1 MAEIVNSIVDAIGQ
15 TPLVRLNRL
24 DAGLPGNVAVKLEFY
39 NPAGSVKDRIGRAI
53 IDAAEEAG
61 ALKPGGTIVEGTS
74 GNTGIAL
81 AMVGAARGYNVVLT
95 MPETMSAERRV
106 LLRAYGAKIVLT
118 PGTDGMRGAVE
129 KAQEIVATTDN
140 AILASQFSN
149 EANPAIHYKTTGPE
163 IWDATDGK
171 IDIFVS
177 GIGTGGTISG
187 AGKYLKEKNPNL
199 QIVAV
204 EPQDSPLLSEGRV
217 GPHKIQGLGANF
229 VPDTLD
235 REIYDSVI
243 AVSGEEAIRTSRALA
258 TQEGI
263 LGGISSGAAVYAAL
277 EEAKKSENK
286 DKLIVAVVPDFGERY
301 ISTLYLYGTLRRY
314 PWLTFLKKQRPTLP
328 FATVLWGVSSA
339 QRRIGNFSILL

>member
-1 MAEIVNSIVDAIGQ
+1 MAQIVNSIVDAIGQ

-24 DAGLPGNVAVKLEFY
+24 SEGLPGNIAVKLEFY
-39 NPAGSVKDRIGRAI
+39 SPAGSVKDRIGRAI

-81 AMVGAARGYNVVLT
+81 AMVGAARGYNVILT

-118 PGTDGMRGAVE
+118 PGTDGMKGAVE
-129 KAQEIVATTDN
+129 KAKEIVEGTDN
-140 AILASQFSN
+140 AVLASQFSN

-199 QIVAV
+199 KVVAV

-229 VPDTLD
+229 LPDTLNRD
-235 REIYDSVI
+235 IYDAVI

-258 TQEGI
+258 TEEGI
-263 LGGISSGAAVYAAL
+263 LGGISSGAAVYAAV

-301 ISTLYLYGTLRRY
+301 ISTVLYEDIRG
-314 PWLTFLKKQRPTLP
+314 
-328 FATVLWGVSSA
+328 
-339 QRRIGNFSILL
+339 

>member
-61 ALKPGGTIVEGTS
+61 ALQPGGTIVEGTS

-81 AMVGAARGYNVVLT
+81 AMVGAARGYNVILT

-171 IDIFVS
+171 VDIFVS

-301 ISTLYLYGTLRRY
+301 ISTVLYEDIRG
-314 PWLTFLKKQRPTLP
+314 
-328 FATVLWGVSSA
+328 
-339 QRRIGNFSILL
+339 

>member
-1 MAEIVNSIVDAIGQ
+1 MAKIVTSIVEAIGE

-24 DAGLPGNVAVKLEFY
+24 DEGLPGNVAVKLEFY

-53 IDAAEEAG
+53 IDAAEESG

-81 AMVGAARGYNVVLT
+81 AMVGAARGYRVILT

-106 LLRAYGAKIVLT
+106 LLRAYGAQIVLT
-118 PGTDGMRGAVE
+118 PGTEGMRGAVE
-129 KAQEIVATTDN
+129 KAKEIVATTEN

-149 EANPAIHYKTTGPE
+149 EANPAIHYNTTGPE
-163 IWDATDGK
+163 IWEATDGK
-171 IDIFVS
+171 VDIFVA

-187 AGKYLKEKNPNL
+187 TGKYLKEQNPNVKV
-199 QIVAV
+199 VAV
-204 EPQDSPLLSEGRV
+204 EPKDSPLLSEGRV

-229 VPDTLD
+229 VPETLD
-235 REIYDSVI
+235 RGIYDSVT
-243 AVSGEEAIRTSRALA
+243 AVSAEDAMRTSRQLA

-263 LGGISSGAAVYAAL
+263 LGGISSGAAVWAAL

-286 DKLIVAVVPDFGERY
+286 DKLIVAIVPDFGERY
-301 ISTLYLYGTLRRY
+301 ISTALYEDIRG
-314 PWLTFLKKQRPTLP
+314 
-328 FATVLWGVSSA
+328 
-339 QRRIGNFSILL
+339 

>member
-81 AMVGAARGYNVVLT
+81 AMVGAARGYNVILT

-258 TQEGI
+258 IQEGI

-301 ISTLYLYGTLRRY
+301 ISTVLYEDIRG
-314 PWLTFLKKQRPTLP
+314 
-328 FATVLWGVSSA
+328 
-339 QRRIGNFSILL
+339 

>member
-1 MAEIVNSIVDAIGQ
+1 MAKIVNSIVEAIGE

-24 DAGLPGNVAVKLEFY
+24 DEGLPGNVAVKLEFY

-53 IDAAEEAG
+53 IDAAEESG

-81 AMVGAARGYNVVLT
+81 AMVGAARGYRVILT

-106 LLRAYGAKIVLT
+106 LLRAYGAQIVLT
-118 PGTDGMRGAVE
+118 PGTEGMRGAVE
-129 KAQEIVATTDN
+129 KAKEIVANTEN

-163 IWDATDGK
+163 IWEATDGK
-171 IDIFVS
+171 VNIFVA

-187 AGKYLKEKNPNL
+187 SGKYLKEQNPN
-199 QIVAV
+199 IKVVAV
-204 EPQDSPLLSEGRV
+204 EPKDSPLLSEGRV

-229 VPDTLD
+229 VPETLD
-235 REIYDSVI
+235 RGIYDSVT
-243 AVSGEEAIRTSRALA
+243 AVSAEDAMRTSRQLA

-263 LGGISSGAAVYAAL
+263 LGGISSGAAVWAAL

-286 DKLIVAVVPDFGERY
+286 DKLIVAIVPDFGERY
-301 ISTLYLYGTLRRY
+301 ISTALYEDIRG
-314 PWLTFLKKQRPTLP
+314 
-328 FATVLWGVSSA
+328 
-339 QRRIGNFSILL
+339 

>member
-1 MAEIVNSIVDAIGQ
+1 MAKIVTSIVEAIGE

-24 DAGLPGNVAVKLEFY
+24 DEGLPGNVAVKLEFY

-53 IDAAEEAG
+53 IDAAEESG

-81 AMVGAARGYNVVLT
+81 AMVGAARGYRVILT

-106 LLRAYGAKIVLT
+106 LLRAYGAQIVLT
-118 PGTDGMRGAVE
+118 PGTEGMRGAVE
-129 KAQEIVATTDN
+129 KAKEIVANTEN

-163 IWDATDGK
+163 IWEATDGK
-171 IDIFVS
+171 VDIFVA

-187 AGKYLKEKNPNL
+187 SGKYLKEQNPN
-199 QIVAV
+199 IKVVAV
-204 EPQDSPLLSEGRV
+204 EPKDSPLLSEGRV

-229 VPDTLD
+229 VPETLD
-235 REIYDSVI
+235 RGIYDSVT
-243 AVSGEEAIRTSRALA
+243 AVSAEDAMRTSRQLA

-263 LGGISSGAAVYAAL
+263 LGGISSGAAVWAAL

-286 DKLIVAVVPDFGERY
+286 DKLIVAIVPDFGERY
-301 ISTLYLYGTLRRY
+301 ISTALYEDIRG
-314 PWLTFLKKQRPTLP
+314 
-328 FATVLWGVSSA
+328 
-339 QRRIGNFSILL
+339 